1 MSSERPSRALLVGSS
16 SIGLRRRLGPTAWM
30 VLEELMLRSTIVGER
45 SVARVSIRSLA
56 GALGM
61 AKDTAAC
68 ALRRLRAAG
77 VVTGVQQ
84 RTAAGVFDTGIYLI
98 TVSPEVLVVKTS
110 SAKPARSSVQG
121 RPSQLPLALES

>member
-1 MSSERPSRALLVGSS
+1 
-16 SIGLRRRLGPTAWM
+16 M

-45 SVARVSIRSLA
+45 CVARVSIRSLA

-61 AKDTAAC
+61 AKDTAAR

-110 SAKPARSSVQG
+110 SAKPAPSPVQG